1 MGSADFT
8 EANDL
13 LCAQDMAMPCS
24 DGFSCAADTNFTAD
38 AEVPVC
44 PNPMNVGYAARFL
57 TRYAGRFED
66 AVRKASGLVAERF
79 NISGRGLIRPGF
91 HADLV
96 LLDRRRLRSYDET
109 DTPLR
114 SPDGI
119 DLVLVGG
126 AVAAENG
133 RVTGSRT
140 GRMLRRG
147 EG

>member
-1 MGSADFT
+1 
-8 EANDL
+8 
-13 LCAQDMAMPCS
+13 
-24 DGFSCAADTNFTAD
+24 
-38 AEVPVC
+38 
-44 PNPMNVGYAARFL
+44 MNVGYAARVL